1 MSNVLIFP
9 GARKLSGD
17 RPARELS
24 PSGKQPEILLF
35 TGVRYERHPDED
47 PQNAAPE
54 TFGRDNT
61 QSPRRRKARRRA

>member
-9 GARKLSGD
+9 GARKQSGD
-17 RPARELS
+17 RAAREQS

-35 TGVRYERHPDED
+35 TGVRYERHTDED

-61 QSPRRRKARRRA
+61 PSPRRRKVRRRA